1 MNHAFLCRYACAF
14 TLRSEPGAAR
24 MRAAMR
30 RTIGARTSVRRTIGA
45 RTSVRRTVRTRSW
58 RRRNRVAGTIT
69 WPVMGIRTRSRTEW
83 RRRRRREIPRTGMH
97 NDHGGRR
104 GKRVDVDADAA
115 ASDANANGGSARIE
129 GEAEVASVCLTRR
142 AEQDGETKENGRRDG
157 YGSAATVGKKSSH
170 SNVPFLKAQPRK
182 FGRYKYCYL
191 GW

>member
-24 MRAAMR
+24 MRAAM
-30 RTIGARTSVRRTIGA
+30 RRTIGA

-97 NDHGGRR
+97 NNHR
-104 GKRVDVDADAA
+104 GWKRVDVDADAA

-129 GEAEVASVCLTRR
+129 GEAEVAGVCLTRR